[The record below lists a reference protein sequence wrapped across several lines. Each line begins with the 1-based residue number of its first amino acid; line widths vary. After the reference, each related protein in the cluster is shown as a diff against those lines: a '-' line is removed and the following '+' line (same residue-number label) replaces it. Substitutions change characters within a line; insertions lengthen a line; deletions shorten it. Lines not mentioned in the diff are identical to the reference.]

1 MEPAME
7 DFQDQDYEYFE
18 QSYNCFPVSHIKD
31 REYLEDGNRIV
42 MPPSALERLVYMD
55 NIEYPMVFEI
65 KKPTT
70 TAAAAASTNTTTR
83 GGRDDN
89 EGGSQQVSHCG
100 VLEFSADEG
109 FVYVPEWMMKYWQIH
124 PGSIVVL
131 KYVTLPRGSF
141 MKIQPHR
148 MNFIKL
154 PDPKEILET
163 ALKDFACV
171 TAGDTIMITHQYN
184 RYYIDIL
191 ETNPS
196 NAISLFE
203 TDCEVDFAPS
213 LDYKEPE
220 KQPPSSVVRAAMDAD
235 PRKVQEKQ
243 TSAQDDDQQPKFK
256 PFVGAARRLDEQPA
270 SIVPRAA
277 SSTPPSSQLPVKESS
292 NRMASE
298 AQPLSRKRAGKLVFG
313 PEEVGNQPSKSRRIS
328 EELDNKKNATSAEEN
343 KFIPFTGKKYT
354 LGE

>member
-7 DFQDQDYEYFE
+7 DFQDQDYESFE

-55 NIEYPMVFEI
+55 NIH
-65 KKPTT
+65 
-70 TAAAAASTNTTTR
+70 
-83 GGRDDN
+83 G
-89 EGGSQQVSHCG
+89 GGSQQVSHCG
-100 VLEFSADEG
+100 VLEFSVDEG
-109 FVYVPEWMMKYWQIH
+109 FVYVPEWMMKNLQIH

-191 ETNPS
+191 ETTLRM
-196 NAISLFE
+196 LFR
-203 TDCEVDFAPS
+203 F
-213 LDYKEPE
+213 LR
-220 KQPPSSVVRAAMDAD
+220 QIVR
-235 PRKVQEKQ
+235 
-243 TSAQDDDQQPKFK
+243 
-256 PFVGAARRLDEQPA
+256 L
-270 SIVPRAA
+270 I
-277 SSTPPSSQLPVKESS
+277 LH
-292 NRMASE
+292 
-298 AQPLSRKRAGKLVFG
+298 LL
-313 PEEVGNQPSKSRRIS
+313 
-328 EELDNKKNATSAEEN
+328 
-343 KFIPFTGKKYT
+343 
-354 LGE
+354 